1 MYCAHNDIICVPAS
15 APAHNDVWTQSLLLR
30 PSLFFFS
37 ASSSSCSG
45 HEVERSYTPVVSL
58 SLSSMEHSN
67 IITTSSSSSSSSD
80 HETLQ
85 LMIKLYSDG
94 EMSRHLAKLNVGD
107 HIMVSDPQG
116 TFDSSRLEAVTDAVL
131 IAAGSGE

>member
-1 MYCAHNDIICVPAS
+1 M
-15 APAHNDVWTQSLLLR
+15 
-30 PSLFFFS
+30 
-37 ASSSSCSG
+37 
-45 HEVERSYTPVVSL
+45 VSL

-67 IITTSSSSSSSSD
+67 IITTSSSSSSD